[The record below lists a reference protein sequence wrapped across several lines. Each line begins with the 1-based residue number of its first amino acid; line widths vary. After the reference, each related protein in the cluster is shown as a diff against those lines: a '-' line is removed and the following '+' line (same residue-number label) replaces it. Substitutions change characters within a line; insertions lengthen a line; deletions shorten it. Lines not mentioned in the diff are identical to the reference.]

1 VRKIYIFA
9 VALMITA
16 CASGPTPDEQRN
28 REDGYRYT
36 ANADADPVLT
46 CKRAMALR
54 PITTR
59 GDAGV
64 GGWMMMMNAQRAAMA
79 LCETDPQAHLKPLP
93 WEGEQA
99 SAQRQPQPVVC
110 FAQPGG
116 VVVCP

>member
-1 VRKIYIFA
+1 VRKYIIFA
-9 VALMITA
+9 AAMIVAA
-16 CASGPTPDEQRN
+16 CTSGPTPDEQRN

-36 ANADADPVLT
+36 ANAVDDPVLT

-54 PITTR
+54 PIVTR

-64 GGWMMMMNAQRAAMA
+64 GGAMWMLNARSAAMA
-79 LCETDPQAHLKPLP
+79 LCESDPQAHLKPLP

>member
-1 VRKIYIFA
+1 MRILYIFSLA
-9 VALMITA
+9 VLVGG
-16 CASGPTPDEQRN
+16 CATGPTSN
-28 REDGYRYT
+28 DGYRYT
-36 ANADADPVLT
+36 ADDPVLT

-79 LCETDPQAHLKPLP
+79 LCESDPQAHLKPLP
-93 WEGEQA
+93 WEGAPEP
-99 SAQRQPQPVVC
+99 SQPQPVVC

>member
-1 VRKIYIFA
+1 MRKIYIFV
-9 VALMITA
+9 VAMLVA
-16 CASGPTPDEQRN
+16 GCAGGPTPDEQRN

-36 ANADADPVLT
+36 ANAVADDPVLT

-79 LCETDPQAHLKPLP
+79 LCESDPQAHLKPLP
-93 WEGEQA
+93 WEGAPEP
-99 SAQRQPQPVVC
+99 SQPQPVVC

>member
-1 VRKIYIFA
+1 MRKIYIFSLA
-9 VALMITA
+9 VLVAG
-16 CASGPTPDEQRN
+16 CAAGPTPDQQRN
-28 REDGYRYT
+28 REYT
-36 ANADADPVLT
+36 VGAVDDPVLT

-79 LCETDPQAHLKPLP
+79 LCESDPQAHLKPLP
-93 WEGEQA
+93 WEGGET
-99 SAQRQPQPVVC
+99 AQRQPVVC

>member
-1 VRKIYIFA
+1 VRKYIIFA
-9 VALMITA
+9 AAMMVAG
-16 CASGPTPDEQRN
+16 CASGPTPD
-28 REDGYRYT
+28 DGYRYT
-36 ANADADPVLT
+36 ADDPVLT

-64 GGWMMMMNAQRAAMA
+64 GGAMWMLNARSAAMA
-79 LCETDPQAHLKPLP
+79 LCESDPQAHLRPLP

-116 VVVCP
+116 IVVCP